1 MFMIHSP
8 QTMQLLA
15 DDPSKETAGEVHG
28 TVTFDH
34 ETDDVSKCRMI
45 VASNDR
51 LWTYVFNTRG
61 LLVDS
66 FYEDDA
72 SRKAAEERQ
81 KKIDADLKAQRAK
94 EQEAA
99 KASHDHELSTAD
111 DTTSKDVSW
120 DAPHAAPPSGFSED
134 KLEPFP
140 VEHTPTPVGPNPFD
154 PRHGNVNTTQT
165 IARNRMMPN
174 PVEDQH
180 G

>member
-72 SRKAAEERQ
+72 SRKAKADVQ
-81 KKIDADLKAQRAK
+81 KKADDDLKAQRAK
-94 EQEAA
+94 EQAAA
-99 KASHDHELSTAD
+99 KASHDHELATAD
-111 DTTSKDVSW
+111 DTTAKDVAW
-120 DAPHAAPPSGFSED
+120 DAPRDMNGDLPRDHAFDGPSHD
-134 KLEPFP
+134 AEPFTGN
-140 VEHTPTPVGPNPFD
+140 TPTPGPNPFAT
-154 PRHGNVNTTQT
+154 PVAG
-165 IARNRMMPN
+165 NRMMPASQS
-174 PVEDQH
+174 EESQH